1 MTNNKI
7 LDIEIP
13 VDSRKIILEKIL
25 KDLKTI
31 HKFIH
36 IVSLNPENL
45 VISCENSEFKK
56 VLQTAQIKI
65 VDGTGIVL
73 AAKLLKIKA
82 GERYPGVD
90 LMSDLI
96 KQAGIS
102 RLRVL
107 LIGGKGN
114 LADELAE
121 CYSRSYPEAKF
132 VGIEGFENIKKPT
145 KKEEDRVLAIV
156 CRLKPRL
163 VFVAF
168 GSPDQELWIE
178 GHKDIF
184 AGAVCMGV
192 GQGFDVYGGLVKRA
206 PVWIR
211 KIGLE
216 WLYRLFAQPWRWR
229 RQVRLIKFILL
240 ITKENRY
247 RSR

>member
-1 MTNNKI
+1 MVNNKI

-13 VDSRKIILEKIL
+13 VDSRKTILEKIL
-25 KDLKTI
+25 KYLKQGP
-31 HKFIH
+31 KFAH

-45 VISCENSEFKK
+45 VISKENNEFKK
-56 VLQTAQIKI
+56 ILQTAQIKI
-65 VDGTGIVL
+65 IDGTGIVL

-96 KQAGIS
+96 KQAVIG

-114 LADELAE
+114 LALSLSK
-121 CYSRSYPEAKF
+121 CYSRGYPEAKF
-132 VGIEGFENIKKPT
+132 VGIEGVKNIKKPA
-145 KKEEDRVLAIV
+145 KKEENRVFAIV
-156 CRLKPRL
+156 SDLKPHL
-163 VFVAF
+163 IFVAF

-178 GHKDIF
+178 RHKDKF
-184 AGAVCMGV
+184 TGAVCMGV
-192 GQGFDVYGGLVKRA
+192 GGSFDYAGGLVSRA

-216 WLYRLFAQPWRWR
+216 WLYRLFIQPWRWR
-229 RQVRLIKFILL
+229 RQLKLLRFLILVKREI
-240 ITKENRY
+240 
-247 RSR
+247 